1 MADEDEQA
9 SGDAWGDDISEERK
23 AYLEQRLQA
32 WEQEANHGKRKG
44 PFDDGP
50 DEIGVPLTGADV
62 FWLAARTAM
71 ASGDETAITHA
82 KAILND
88 KRFRPAVTELHLEG
102 AVLHGAH
109 LEGAAL
115 SEARLEGANLTEA
128 TLDKTSSLLGAVLTD
143 VSLDQLAYDNVNLT
157 VVD

>member
-9 SGDAWGDDISEERK
+9 SGDVWGDDISEERK

-109 LEGAAL
+109 LEGPP
-115 SEARLEGANLTEA
+115 SARRAWRGP
-128 TLDKTSSLLGAVLTD
+128 TSPRRHSTRPPACLVPC
-143 VSLDQLAYDNVNLT
+143 
-157 VVD
+157 